1 MRFQQSWM
9 GRNCSRESE
18 IYFPASVPGNIQ
30 YDYGVAHGFGDPQYN
45 DNCEKYRE
53 LENDHWEYKACLQ
66 YEKKEGERVFFVSGG
81 IDYRYDVAI
90 NGKTVYSYEGMYRP
104 VDIDLT
110 DEVTGEG
117 DILTVHI
124 YPHPKR
130 AGAPEGTRDEA
141 DHSCKPPVCYG
152 WDWNPRLLISGMWQE
167 AYIETRDAFYIDAEQ
182 VRASLSEDFSH
193 GTVKFV
199 YLCEKPCQVALFD
212 KEGKELYRGSEYEIT
227 LENPNLWWCNGEGDP
242 YLYRW
247 EISNEKETRSGTLGF
262 RRVRLLRNVG
272 AKGPRE
278 FPKSRYEAPITIE
291 LNGRRIFAKG
301 SNWVNPELFWGQIT
315 KERYDELLTLAKDC
329 HMNILRMWGGAG
341 AAKKDFYD
349 LCDRYGIMVWQEFML
364 ACNDYP
370 DDEEY
375 LSVLKMEANSL
386 IHQLR
391 SHPCLAIWCGGN
403 ELFNSWSGMDEQS
416 LPLRLL
422 NLFCY
427 QFDRDTPFLYTS
439 PLYGMGHGGYRFY
452 AEQQGGEIFAQFQ
465 RAHNTAYTEF
475 GCPAIADMEILKKI
489 LPPEDLT
496 SLAPTTAWRLHHG
509 FGAWGA
515 EDWVCLDVLERY
527 FGKQENTEEAVKNSQ
542 WLQYAGYQSAF
553 EEARRQWP
561 YCSMAINWCF
571 NEPWMTAAGNN
582 LLAYPS
588 IPRPGYYAVQSALR
602 TALFSARIPKFSW
615 RAGETFEAELW
626 LLNDGNAPLEGVV
639 SAVLRVGEVCVD
651 LLEWRA
657 SAEVRSNTQGPTL
670 RCILPNV
677 DADRMTLHLQSANGL
692 ESSYCLQ
699 YRPLANVKIGGSKT
713 MNI

>member
-1 MRFQQSWM
+1 MRFDQIWE
-9 GRNCSRESE
+9 GRNCTKAAQE
-18 IYFPASVPGNIQ
+18 YFSVHVPGNIQ
-30 YDYGVAHGFGDPQYN
+30 YDYGVAHGFGDVQYA
-45 DNCEKYRE
+45 DNCARYRD
-53 LENDHWEYKACLQ
+53 LENDHWEYRTRLQ
-66 YEKKEGERVFFVSGG
+66 YDKKEGERVFFVSGG
-81 IDYRYDVAI
+81 IDYRYEIAL

-104 VDIDLT
+104 VEIDLT
-110 DEVTGEG
+110 DDLTGRD

-167 AYIETRDAFYIDAEQ
+167 AYVETRDAFYIDYAEA
-182 VRASLSEDFSH
+182 RASLNRDLSC
-193 GTVKFV
+193 GTVRFN

-212 KEGKELYRGSEYEIT
+212 GAGKEIYRGSEHEIT
-227 LENPNLWWCNGEGDP
+227 LENPNLWWCNGEGEP

-262 RRVRLLRNVG
+262 RRVRLLRNIG
-272 AKGPRE
+272 AKGPKE
-278 FPKSRYEAPITIE
+278 FPKSRYEAPITLE
-291 LNGRRIFAKG
+291 LNGRRLFAKG
-301 SNWVNPELFWGQIT
+301 SNWVNPELFWGEIT
-315 KERYDELLTLAKDC
+315 KERYDELLTLVRDC
-329 HMNILRMWGGAG
+329 NMNILRMWGGAG

-349 LCDRYGIMVWQEFML
+349 LCDQYGIMVWQEFML

-370 DDEEY
+370 DEEEY
-375 LSVLKMEANSL
+375 LSVLKTEANSL

-391 SHPCLAIWCGGN
+391 SHPSLAIWCGGN

-452 AEQQGGEIFAQFQ
+452 AEAQGGEVFRQFQ

-475 GCPAIADMEILKKI
+475 GVPSLADMDTLERI
-489 LPPEDLT
+489 LPAEDLEQV
-496 SLAPTTAWRLHHG
+496 APTPAWVIHHG
-509 FGAWGA
+509 FCAWGA
-515 EDWVCLDVLERY
+515 EDWVCPDVLERY
-527 FGKQENTEEAVKNSQ
+527 FGKQTELREMVEKSQ
-542 WLQYAGYQSAF
+542 WLQCQGYAAAF

-561 YCSMAINWCF
+561 YCSMALNWCF

-582 LLAYPS
+582 LVAYPAKPKS
-588 IPRPGYYAVQSALR
+588 AYYAVQSSLR
-602 TALFSARIPKFSW
+602 PRLFSARIPKFSW
-615 RAGETFEAELW
+615 QAGETLEAELW
-626 LLNDGNAPLEGVV
+626 LLNDDEKAV
-639 SAVLRVGEVCVD
+639 SAVTRAVLQIGVWKTD

-657 SAEVRSNTQGPTL
+657 SAEGRRNTQGPTV
-670 RCILPNV
+670 RCVLP
-677 DADRMTLHLQSANGL
+677 DLEADCLTLTL
-692 ESSYCLQ
+692 EAEDGMASTYCLQ
-699 YRPLANVKIGGSKT
+699 YKAAIGGKSGGSRT
-713 MNI
+713 MNV